1 MNNPPSSILVGTD
14 LSDCSGSAVETA
26 VWYAKT
32 FPETKITVVTV
43 FDPTPF
49 VAPVAIAGPT
59 EMFDSAADEMKKT
72 LESALVEVKKQFGAD
87 ADRVE
92 TMVLRHHSPGD
103 AVAELASERDAD
115 LVIVGSHGR
124 TGLSRV
130 LLGSVAERIVRL
142 SHGPVLVVRPTDDKR
157 ESKPR

>member
-32 FPETKITVVTV
+32 FPTVKVTVVTV

-59 EMFDSAADEMKKT
+59 EMFDSAADEMRKT
-72 LESALVEVKKQFGAD
+72 LESALIEVKKQFGD
-87 ADRVE
+87 ATERVE

-103 AVAELASERDAD
+103 AVAELATEKGID

-142 SHGPVLVVRPTDDKR
+142 ASGPVLVVRPED
-157 ESKPR
+157 